1 MKVSASAIE
10 ELKLG
15 TSTQKC
21 KAVNRSLSVSLP
33 KHNDFPRN
41 VQSDYSKGQLD
52 PKPSTGNTAIASDS
66 ASYIHKHSQRNGF
79 YVISACLL
87 PSH

>member
-52 PKPSTGNTAIASDS
+52 PKPSTGNTAIASGVQVTF
-66 ASYIHKHSQRNGF
+66 INTHKEMDF
-79 YVISACLL
+79 M
-87 PSH
+87 